1 MKTKAKLFTSDTS
14 VDALLTAETE
24 KKAQP
29 ALCTSS
35 RLGALNLY
43 MEITMTLFKKILVP
57 TDGSDT
63 SEKAVAMALKMALEQ
78 KSQVRLIH
86 AIDELA
92 YASGH
97 EYSGEMANYARQYG
111 GEILTK
117 GMDRMKSMGIDG
129 DTKLIDFA
137 GARLGDTVAEE
148 ALSWG
153 ADLIVLGTHGRRGI
167 GRFLLGSGAEQVTRL
182 APIPVLIVRSPEAQ
196 KTSS

>member
-1 MKTKAKLFTSDTS
+1 MPTQVQLLTGDLLVNPPQVTQTSKVPHPSTCTEWHL
-14 VDALLTAETE
+14 DALNIYL
-24 KKAQP
+24 
-29 ALCTSS
+29 
-35 RLGALNLY
+35 
-43 MEITMTLFKKILVP
+43 EITMTMFKKILVP

-63 SEKAVAMALKMALEQ
+63 SKKAVATALQLALER

-92 YASGH
+92 YVSSH
-97 EYSGEMANYARQYG
+97 EYAGEMVGYAREYG
-111 GEILTK
+111 AKILAE
-117 GMDRMKSMGIDG
+117 GLEFMKSMGVEG

-137 GARLGDTVAEE
+137 GARLGDTVADE

-182 APIPVLIVRSPEAQ
+182 APVPVLMVRNPEA
-196 KTSS
+196 KDS

>member
-1 MKTKAKLFTSDTS
+1 METRHSNT
-14 VDALLTAETE
+14 LTR
-24 KKAQP
+24 P
-29 ALCTSS
+29 SLCTSW
-35 RLGALNLY
+35 RLDSLNAY
-43 MEITMTLFKKILVP
+43 MEITMTMFQKILVP
-57 TDGSDT
+57 TDGSET
-63 SEKAVAMALKMALEQ
+63 SEKAVATALQIALEHQ
-78 KSQVRLIH
+78 SKVRLIH

-111 GEILTK
+111 AEILTK
-117 GMDRMKSMGIDG
+117 GLARMKSMGIEG

-182 APIPVLIVRSPEAQ
+182 APIPVLMIRNPDAQ
-196 KTSS
+196 KD